1 VRSLAVRAL
10 EALLLLWLVATL
22 TFALLHLAP
31 GDPAVLLAGPT
42 ASAAELAGRRAALGL
57 DAPVPVQYARWLGAL
72 LQGDLGTSLARG
84 VPVTRVIA
92 EALPVSLG
100 LGGASLALSV
110 VLGTLVGA
118 WQGLGLSSRADR
130 WVTTLTT
137 VAQAVPGFWLALAL
151 VVLSTSGMAALGA
164 PGWMR
169 LPAFGM
175 TDPAQLPGSGGVAEL
190 LRHAV
195 LPVVTL
201 AVPGVAGMARYARA
215 AVREAREA
223 PHVRVATARG
233 LGGWRLALRHV
244 LGPAAAP
251 LVVLTGLL
259 LPGVIAGSVFV
270 EQVFAWP
277 GMGRAM
283 LTAIAARDYPVVQGM
298 TLMYAA
304 TVIGSSLVSDAA
316 LAALDPRRRRG
327 G

>member
-1 VRSLAVRAL
+1 
-10 EALLLLWLVATL
+10 
-22 TFALLHLAP
+22 
-31 GDPAVLLAGPT
+31 
-42 ASAAELAGRRAALGL
+42 
-57 DAPVPVQYARWLGAL
+57 
-72 LQGDLGTSLARG
+72 
-84 VPVTRVIA
+84 
-92 EALPVSLG
+92 
-100 LGGASLALSV
+100 
-110 VLGTLVGA
+110 
-118 WQGLGLSSRADR
+118 
-130 WVTTLTT
+130 
-137 VAQAVPGFWLALAL
+137 
-151 VVLSTSGMAALGA
+151 
-164 PGWMR
+164 MR
-169 LPAFGM
+169 LPTFGM

-215 AVREAREA
+215 AVREARGA

-233 LGGWRLALRHV
+233 VGGWRLALRHV

-304 TVIGSSLVSDAA
+304 TVIGSSLVSDAT
-316 LAALDPRRRRG
+316 LAALDPRRRQG
-327 G
+327 Q